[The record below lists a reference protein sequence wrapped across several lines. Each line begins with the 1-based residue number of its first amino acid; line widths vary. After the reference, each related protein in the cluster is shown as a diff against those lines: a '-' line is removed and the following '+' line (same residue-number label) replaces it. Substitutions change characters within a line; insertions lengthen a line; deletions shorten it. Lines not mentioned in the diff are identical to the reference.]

1 MCKLLVCLLGFSLD
15 FTSGSFSFCFYN
27 RGRAAICIAN
37 KALAS
42 DDLRKTKPNQTQPNP
57 TKPNP
62 PPKKTNKQTKK
73 TIGSQIDNVPSWVRS
88 RKLSSETSQSMHR
101 PHGLWWVSL
110 GFNVFDWG
118 FYRVFTGFLL
128 GFTRFYWVNLGFIG
142 FYRVL
147 LGYTGFYWV
156 LPGFTGFYWVILGFV
171 GF

>member
-1 MCKLLVCLLGFSLD
+1 MSKWWCANCWFAFLVFLWILRLEVFLFV
-15 FTSGSFSFCFYN
+15 FTT
-27 RGRAAICIAN
+27 AAVPPF
-37 KALAS
+37 ALQIKRSPPTIYA
-42 DDLRKTKPNQTQPNP
+42 KPNP
-57 TKPNP
+57 TKPNQTRP
-62 PPKKTNKQTKK
+62 NPTPPKKTNKQTKK

-147 LGYTGFYWV
+147 LG
-156 LPGFTGFYWVILGFV
+156 FTGF
-171 GF
+171 